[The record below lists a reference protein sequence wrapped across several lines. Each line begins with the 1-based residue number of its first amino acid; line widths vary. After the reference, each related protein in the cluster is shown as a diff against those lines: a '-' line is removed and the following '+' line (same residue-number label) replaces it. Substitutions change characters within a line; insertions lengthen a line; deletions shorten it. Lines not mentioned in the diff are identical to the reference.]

1 MSVNVTL
8 PDGAQLALDDGAT
21 GADAAAAIGPGLARA
36 ALAVEIVDGQRDG
49 AHELRDL
56 AAPLPDGA
64 RLSIVTSKSGG
75 EALQLIRH
83 DAAHVLATAVLELYP
98 GVKISIGPAIDDGF
112 YYDFEFPPGT
122 SISEADFQRIEE
134 RMRAHI
140 KAAEP
145 FVRADV
151 SPQHARERFA
161 AEEQD
166 YKVELIDDLVTAAK
180 QSGEPLHSVSL
191 YTNGPFTDLCRGP
204 HAPSTASI
212 GAFKLLSVAG
222 AYWRGDSA
230 RTMLTRIYGTA
241 FFSGSDLDE
250 HLERLEQARARDHRR
265 LGRDLDLFMFS
276 ELSPGSPFWK
286 PAGMALFNVLTD
298 LWRRENRARDYLE
311 VRTPILYDV
320 ELFRQSG
327 HWDRYREHMYFTE
340 VETHPMALKPMN
352 CPAHIQIFNDT
363 RRSYRDLPVRL
374 SEAGIVHRH
383 EPSGVLH
390 GLLRVRHIT
399 QDDAH
404 IFCTDEQVQEEV
416 EKCLRFGFDLYQL
429 FGFEPRLELSTR
441 PEKRIGTDEMW
452 DRAEAALAGA
462 LDQLGLDYD
471 LNPGDGAFYGPKID
485 LHMTDSIGRSW
496 QLGTVQLDY
505 AMPERFNMVYTGA
518 DNADHRPA
526 MIHRALLGSFER
538 FIGIL
543 IEHYAGEFPPWLAPV
558 QATVLPVSDRFNEYG
573 ASVVTQLRAHGARV
587 ELDDRS
593 ESVGR
598 KIRDAELRKVP
609 FMLIVGERESS
620 EGTVSVREH
629 RGGDL
634 GSEGVQAFG
643 ERLRGGYTPPG

>member
-1 MSVNVTL
+1 MPVNVTL
-8 PDGAQLALDDGAT
+8 PDGAGLALDDGAT

-49 AHELRDL
+49 RHELRDL

-64 RLSIVTSKSGG
+64 RLQIVTSKSGG

-98 GVKISIGPAIDDGF
+98 GVKISIGPAIEEGF
-112 YYDFEFPPGT
+112 YYDFDFPPGT
-122 SISEADFQRIEE
+122 SVSEVDFERIEE

-151 SPQHARERFA
+151 SPQQARERFA

-166 YKVELIDDLVTAAK
+166 YKVELIDDLVEAAK
-180 QSGEPLHSVSL
+180 RSGEPLHSVSL

-204 HAPSTASI
+204 HAPTTASI
-212 GAFKLLSVAG
+212 GAFKLQSVAG

-241 FFSGSDLDE
+241 FFSAADLAE

-265 LGRDLDLFMFS
+265 LGRELDLFMFS

-298 LWRRENRARDYLE
+298 LWRRENSARGYRE
-311 VRTPILYDV
+311 VRTPILFDV
-320 ELFRQSG
+320 ELFVQSG
-327 HWDRYREHMYFTE
+327 HWEKYREHMYFTE

-363 RRSYRDLPVRL
+363 RHSYRDLPVRL

-416 EKCLRFGFDLYQL
+416 EKCL
-429 FGFEPRLELSTR
+429 
-441 PEKRIGTDEMW
+441 
-452 DRAEAALAGA
+452 
-462 LDQLGLDYD
+462 
-471 LNPGDGAFYGPKID
+471 
-485 LHMTDSIGRSW
+485 
-496 QLGTVQLDY
+496 
-505 AMPERFNMVYTGA
+505 
-518 DNADHRPA
+518 
-526 MIHRALLGSFER
+526 
-538 FIGIL
+538 
-543 IEHYAGEFPPWLAPV
+543 
-558 QATVLPVSDRFNEYG
+558 
-573 ASVVTQLRAHGARV
+573 
-587 ELDDRS
+587 
-593 ESVGR
+593 
-598 KIRDAELRKVP
+598 
-609 FMLIVGERESS
+609 
-620 EGTVSVREH
+620 
-629 RGGDL
+629 
-634 GSEGVQAFG
+634 
-643 ERLRGGYTPPG
+643 